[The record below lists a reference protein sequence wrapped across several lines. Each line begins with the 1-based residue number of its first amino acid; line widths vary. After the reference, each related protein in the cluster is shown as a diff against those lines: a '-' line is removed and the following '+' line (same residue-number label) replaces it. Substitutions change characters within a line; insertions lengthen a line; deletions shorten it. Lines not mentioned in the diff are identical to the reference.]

1 MLCQNA
7 GTTLKEDNEV
17 TDYKLR
23 RRIMVDTQIRPSDV
37 TKFPIINAFLS
48 VPREKFVPDGK
59 REAAYIGENFQI
71 GQSRIILEPRTL
83 AKLLEALDIHKDEL
97 VLDIG
102 SGLGY
107 SSAIISLIAEVVI
120 AVEDDSSLVSEAE
133 EILSEIGVDN
143 VVVQIGK
150 LEDGAPE
157 HGPYDVIILQG
168 GVGEIPGSILN
179 QLKNGGRIGAIFIE
193 EGLGT
198 AKVGFK
204 LNEKITWRYSF
215 NAAAPILPGFFKQKD
230 FVL

>member
-1 MLCQNA
+1 M
-7 GTTLKEDNEV
+7 
-17 TDYKLR
+17 TDYKMR
-23 RRIMVDTQIRPSDV
+23 RKIMVDTQIRPSDV
-37 TKFPIINAFLS
+37 TKFPIIDAFLS

-59 REAAYIGENFQI
+59 REAAYIGENFEI

-83 AKLLEALDIHKDEL
+83 AKLLDALDIHNDEL

-107 SSAIISLIAEVVI
+107 SSAIISLIGEVVI
-120 AVEDDSSLVSEAE
+120 AVEDDSSLASEAE

-198 AKVGFK
+198 AKIGFK
-204 LNEKITWRYSF
+204 LNEKITWRNSF
-215 NAAAPILPGFFKQKD
+215 NAAAPILPGFSKQKD

>member
-1 MLCQNA
+1 M
-7 GTTLKEDNEV
+7 
-17 TDYKLR
+17 TDYKMR
-23 RRIMVDTQIRPSDV
+23 RKIMVDTQIRPSDV
-37 TKFPIINAFLS
+37 TKFPIIDAFLS

-83 AKLLEALDIHKDEL
+83 AKLLDALDIQNDEL

-120 AVEDDSSLVSEAE
+120 AVEDDSSLANEAE
-133 EILSEIGVDN
+133 EILSEIGMDN

-198 AKVGFK
+198 AKIGFK
-204 LNEKITWRYSF
+204 LNNKITWRHSF
-215 NAAAPILPGFFKQKD
+215 NAAAPLLPGFLKQKD
-230 FVL
+230 FAL

>member
-1 MLCQNA
+1 
-7 GTTLKEDNEV
+7 V
-17 TDYKLR
+17 IDYKTR
-23 RRIMVDTQIRPSDV
+23 RKIMVDTQIRPSDV
-37 TKFPIINAFLS
+37 TKFPIIEAFLS

-71 GQSRIILEPRTL
+71 AKSRFILEPRTL
-83 AKLLEALDIHKDEL
+83 AKLLDALDIRDDEL

-107 SSAIISLIAEVVI
+107 SSAVISLLSEVVI
-120 AVEDDSSLVSEAE
+120 AVEDDSDLAGESE

-143 VVVQIGK
+143 VVVRVGK

-168 GVGEIPGSILN
+168 GVEKIPSSISK
-179 QLKNGGRIGAIFIE
+179 QLKNGGRIAAIFIE

-198 AKVGFK
+198 AKIGFK
-204 LNEKITWRYSF
+204 LIDKVIWRYSF
-215 NAAAPILPGFFKQKD
+215 NAAAPVLPGFFKQKD
-230 FVL
+230 FAL

>member
-1 MLCQNA
+1 
-7 GTTLKEDNEV
+7 
-17 TDYKLR
+17 
-23 RRIMVDTQIRPSDV
+23 MVDTQIRPSDV
-37 TKFPIINAFLS
+37 TKFPIIDAFLS

-83 AKLLEALDIHKDEL
+83 AKLLEALDIHNDEL

-120 AVEDDSSLVSEAE
+120 AVEDDRSLVSESE

-168 GVGEIPGSILN
+168 GVGEIPGAILN

-193 EGLGT
+193 GGLGT
-198 AKVGFK
+198 AKIGFK
-204 LNEKITWRYSF
+204 LNDKITWRYSF

>member
-1 MLCQNA
+1 
-7 GTTLKEDNEV
+7 V
-17 TDYKLR
+17 TDYKMR
-23 RRIMVDTQIRPSDV
+23 RKIMVDTQIRPSDV
-37 TKFPIINAFLS
+37 TKFPIIDAFLS

-71 GQSRIILEPRTL
+71 GQSRVILDPRTL
-83 AKLLEALDIHKDEL
+83 AKLLDALDIHNNEL

-120 AVEDDSSLVSEAE
+120 AVEDDSSLASESE

-168 GVGEIPGSILN
+168 GVGDIPGSILN

-198 AKVGFK
+198 AKIGVK
-204 LNEKITWRYSF
+204 LNNKITWRYSF
-215 NAAAPILPGFFKQKD
+215 NAAAPILMGFSKQKD
-230 FVL
+230 FIL